1 MTLHTYHSDRKV
13 VVDNVVGDRVPLL
26 LLVIRNN
33 VDVPAVQNHF
43 GAVFDVPYELQQA
56 ATLIT

>member
-1 MTLHTYHSDRKV
+1 MTLHTHHSDRKV

-26 LLVIRNN
+26 LLVIRDN

-43 GAVFDVPYELQQA
+43 GAVFNVP
-56 ATLIT
+56 